1 MAARILVTGAS
12 GFVGRHLLAL
22 LAGEDAAIWAW
33 SRRPPPGAA
42 CGDGRVSWR
51 AVDVLDRDA
60 VRAALEEARPAE
72 VYHLAGEAD
81 VAGSWRDPA
90 ASLQTNVIGT
100 HRVLDAL
107 RELGLAA
114 RVLIPGSA
122 TVYAPSPRPLTEDSP
137 LAPSSPYALSKLAQ
151 ELLARRAV
159 DTDSQAVIIARA
171 FNHIGPGQAPT
182 FAAASFALQIA
193 AIERGLA
200 PPVIAVGNLD
210 ARRDLTDVRDTV
222 RAYRLLMAS
231 GLPGVPYNVCSG
243 RAYAVREVLDGL
255 RRLSSVAVDVRVDP
269 ARLRPDDNPLVL
281 GSPARLQACTG
292 WTPRIAIDETLR
304 DVLADARARI
314 GA

>member
-22 LAGEDAAIWAW
+22 LAGEGGTIWAW
-33 SRRPPPGAA
+33 ARRLPAA
-42 CGDGRVSWR
+42 AGSAGGQVIWR

-60 VRAALEEARPAE
+60 VRAGMGEARPVE

-90 ASLQTNVIGT
+90 TSLQTNVIGT

-114 RVLIPGSA
+114 RVLVPGSA
-122 TVYAPSPRPLTEDSP
+122 TVYAPAQGPLSEESA

-151 ELLARRAV
+151 ELLARRAAEE
-159 DTDSQAVIIARA
+159 DGQAVIVARA
-171 FNHIGPGQAPT
+171 FNHIGPGQSPS

-193 AIERGLA
+193 AIERGQA

-222 RAYRLLMAS
+222 RAYRLLMAH
-231 GLPGVPYNVCSG
+231 GVPGVPYNVCSG
-243 RAYAVREVLDGL
+243 RAYAVREILDGL
-255 RRLSSVAVDVRVDP
+255 RRLSSAAVEVRVDP
-269 ARLRPDDNPLVL
+269 ARLRPDDTPLVL
-281 GSPARLQACTG
+281 GSPARLQARTG

-304 DVLADARARI
+304 DVLADARTRI
-314 GA
+314 GT

>member
-1 MAARILVTGAS
+1 VAARILVTGAG

-22 LAGEDAAIWAW
+22 LVEEEGEIWAW
-33 SRRPPPGAA
+33 SRRLPAGAA
-42 CGDGRVSWR
+42 SHDGRVAWR
-51 AVDVLDRDA
+51 TVDVLDRDA
-60 VRAALEEARPAE
+60 VHAAIDEARPTE

-114 RVLIPGSA
+114 RVLVPGSA
-122 TVYAPSPRPLTEDSP
+122 TVYAPSPGPLSEESP

-151 ELLARRAV
+151 ELLARRAAHA
-159 DTDSQAVIIARA
+159 DGQAVVIARA

-182 FAAASFALQIA
+182 FAAASFARQIA
-193 AIERGLA
+193 AVERGEA

-222 RAYRLLMAS
+222 RAYRLLMAH
-231 GLPGVPYNVCSG
+231 GAPGVPYNVCSG
-243 RAYAVREVLDGL
+243 RAYAVREILDGL
-255 RRLSSVAVDVRVDP
+255 LRLSSVAVEVRVDP

-281 GSPARLQACTG
+281 GNPARLQACTG
-292 WTPRIAIDETLR
+292 WTPRLAIDETLR
-304 DVLADARARI
+304 DVLADARARA

>member
-1 MAARILVTGAS
+1 VAARILVTGAS

-22 LAGEDAAIWAW
+22 LAGEGGAIWAW
-33 SRRPPPGAA
+33 ARRPPPAA
-42 CGDGRVSWR
+42 GSAGGPVIWR

-60 VRAALEEARPAE
+60 VRAAIDEARPTE

-107 RELGLAA
+107 RERDLAA

-122 TVYAPSPRPLTEDSP
+122 TVYAPATGPLSEESP

-151 ELLARRAV
+151 ELLARRAAE
-159 DTDSQAVIIARA
+159 DDGQAVIVARA
-171 FNHIGPGQAPT
+171 FNHIGPGQAPS

-193 AIERGLA
+193 AIERGQA

-222 RAYRLLMAS
+222 RAYRLLMAH
-231 GLPGVPYNVCSG
+231 GVPGVPYNVCSG
-243 RAYAVREVLDGL
+243 RAYAVREILDGL
-255 RRLSSVAVDVRVDP
+255 RRLSSAAVEVRVDP
-269 ARLRPDDNPLVL
+269 ARLRPDDTPLVL

-292 WTPRIAIDETLR
+292 WTPRIALDQTLR